1 MEFRGKLIENVDKL
15 VGGAKN
21 NLYATEI
28 QKWTQKN
35 PKLNENLEVMFID
48 KSAINHWRKH
58 ISKKWKNLHVCMF

>member
-28 QKWTQKN
+28 QKCRTQNNKR
-35 PKLNENLEVMFID
+35 
-48 KSAINHWRKH
+48 KS
-58 ISKKWKNLHVCMF
+58 